1 MMNGLTFAVVG
12 AASNQAELIYVWK
25 QATPE
30 GKAVIACLFVFS
42 ILAWSVMTSKA
53 LQMRPCAPAG

>member
-1 MMNGLTFAVVG
+1 MNGYLCVVVG
-12 AASNQAELIYVWK
+12 AASNQAELIYIWK

-42 ILAWSVMTSKA
+42 IIA
-53 LQMRPCAPAG
+53 